1 MTEVANYEE
10 AKRQQDLMNQNFQN
24 NKQLRKQAHQHT
36 LAETERKMHLK
47 LESIIQDRQ
56 ALQAQIVKQKNKNQM
71 TINQIIKE
79 TQQEIENI
87 SKENQEDITK
97 ITDKSLKCQSE
108 VKITEKKT

>member
-1 MTEVANYEE
+1 
-10 AKRQQDLMNQNFQN
+10 
-24 NKQLRKQAHQHT
+24 
-36 LAETERKMHLK
+36 
-47 LESIIQDRQ
+47 
-56 ALQAQIVKQKNKNQM
+56 M

>member
-1 MTEVANYEE
+1 
-10 AKRQQDLMNQNFQN
+10 
-24 NKQLRKQAHQHT
+24 
-36 LAETERKMHLK
+36 
-47 LESIIQDRQ
+47 
-56 ALQAQIVKQKNKNQM
+56 M

-97 ITDKSLKCQSE
+97 ITDKSLKGQSE